1 MLVGAEEIKNETGFD
16 IARLYNITGRPLE
29 RWIERQEN
37 IILNFIRSHCYYGK
51 QQLEMYLSLDNL
63 KSVIKQAV
71 IEQIDYVCTT
81 KNDASKINAVSARAG
96 SYSALAKERVTAY
109 VIAPQA
115 EEILRSHG
123 LLYLGADVFGGGF

>member
-1 MLVGAEEIKNETGFD
+1 MLITAEEIRNETGHD

-37 IILNFIRSHCYYGK
+37 IIFNFIRSHCYYG
-51 QQLEMYLSLDNL
+51 QRQLEMYLSFDNL
-63 KSVIKQAV
+63 KEVIKQA
-71 IEQIDYVCTT
+71 IMEQIDYVCAT

-96 SYSALAKERVTAY
+96 SYNALDKSRVIAY

-115 EEILRSHG
+115 EEILRTHG
-123 LLYLGADVFGGGF
+123 LLYIGADVFGGGL

>member
-1 MLVGAEEIKNETGFD
+1 MLVSVEEIKNETGFD
-16 IARLYNITGRPLE
+16 IARLYNLTGRPLE

-37 IILNFIRSHCYYGK
+37 IILNFIRSHCYYG
-51 QQLEMYLSLDNL
+51 QRQLEYYFGFDNL
-63 KSVIKQAV
+63 KEAIRQAV

-96 SYSALAKERVTAY
+96 SYNALDKQRVTAY

-123 LLYLGADVFGGGF
+123 LLYIGSDVFGGGF